1 MMTSQIS
8 NSQPRR
14 GEIWQV
20 QFNPTR
26 GDEIQKT
33 RPAVVI
39 SADGLVGLRL
49 RLVVPITGWKSAFAN
64 IAWLVQI
71 TPTSQNGLT
80 KVSAANPLQTRSVSL
95 ERFTDKVGVME
106 ETTLEEIVL
115 ALGILFNTLEAND
128 NFVKLR

>member
-1 MMTSQIS
+1 MMTSRMS

-14 GEIWQV
+14 GEIWRV

-39 SADGLVGLRL
+39 SADGLVGLSL
-49 RLVVPITGWKSAFAN
+49 RLVVRVTGGKSAFAN

-71 TPTSQNGLT
+71 TPTPQNGLT

-95 ERFTDKVGVME
+95 ERFTDKVGVVE

-115 ALGILFNTLEAND
+115 ALGI
-128 NFVKLR
+128 VVRYP

>member
-1 MMTSQIS
+1 MMTSRMS

-14 GEIWQV
+14 GEIWRV

-49 RLVVPITGWKSAFAN
+49 SLVVPITGWKSAFAN

-71 TPTSQNGLT
+71 TPTPQKGLT

-95 ERFTDKVGVME
+95 ERFTDKVGVVE

-115 ALGILFNTLEAND
+115 ALGI
-128 NFVKLR
+128 VVRYP